1 MMNQKLLT
9 IFLFTLFS
17 LNLSAQ
23 ETVPNSSE
31 KAMPGGMNSFRAE
44 VAKQIDLSDF
54 VWNEPF
60 RLVVTFFV
68 SKEGKMENVKL
79 EKSSGN
85 AEFDQRILDG
95 IKRIRKKKWTPARKN
110 GESIESFYR
119 LPLTFHPPK

>member
-1 MMNQKLLT
+1 MNQKLLT

-68 SKEGKMENVKL
+68 SKEGKMENITL